1 MVKPEWMRVRPSLK
15 QKSVIDYVITDAQLM
30 AVSGNVHVDITD
42 IGCSDHF
49 LVWVELGRT
58 AKNSKKAKHV
68 IRRWRLERFWD
79 DEVKL
84 RYQNGLRAEMHGF
97 SERKVE
103 GGMKG
108 YDLAN
113 EELREWESI
122 VNRVAKR
129 EVGYKL

>member
-1 MVKPEWMRVRPSLK
+1 
-15 QKSVIDYVITDAQLM
+15 M

-58 AKNSKKAKHV
+58 ATNSKKEKHV
-68 IRRWRLERFWD
+68 IRRWRLDRLSD

-84 RYQNGLRAEMHGF
+84 RYQNGLTAEVHGF

-103 GGMKG
+103 GVMKG
-108 YDLAN
+108 YDLMN
-113 EELREWESI
+113 EVLREWESI
-122 VNRVAKR
+122 VNRIAKR
-129 EVGYKL
+129 EVGCKMIVCGRAAR